1 MKYFSEKLNKV
12 FDTEKACVE
21 AEDAHDK
28 EVAEKEAKQKALTEE
43 RATRAK
49 NVEDLYKQAVE
60 AKAAYDKE
68 LRAFLDDYGSFHCT
82 LKNVDPFF
90 GFFDWF

>member
-1 MKYFSEKLNKV
+1 MKYFSEKLNKL
-12 FDTEKACVE
+12 FDSEKACTE
-21 AEDAHDK
+21 AEVEHDK
-28 EVAEKEAKQKALTEE
+28 QMEEAEAKKKALADE
-43 RATRAK
+43 RASRAK

-90 GFFDWF
+90 EFLDWF